1 MLKLVIGNKAYS
13 SWSLRPWLLLRQAG
27 IDFEEV
33 LIPLNE
39 AGSTDAMLRY
49 APTGK
54 VPALVDGAVTV
65 WESIAI
71 CEYIAERFPDKHL
84 WPTSATRRA
93 EARSLAAEMHAGF
106 LALRQHCPMNLR
118 RIVQQRARPAEVER
132 DIARFAALVE
142 SQRARVGK
150 GGAFM
155 MGEFSILDAMYA
167 PVATRCRTYGIVL
180 PTRAQAWVD
189 HILELPAMR
198 EWYQAAAA
206 EPWVIAASEPKDDRS
221 GR

>member
-13 SWSLRPWLLLRQAG
+13 SWSLRPWLLLKQAG
-27 IDFEEV
+27 IPFEEV

-39 AGSTDAMLRY
+39 PGSTDAMLHY

-65 WESIAI
+65 WESISI
-71 CEYIAERFPDKHL
+71 CEYVAERFPDKQL
-84 WPTSATRRA
+84 WPAKPALRA
-93 EARSLAAEMHAGF
+93 EARSLSAEMHAGF
-106 LALRQHCPMNLR
+106 QALRQHCPMNLR
-118 RIVQQRARPAEVER
+118 RLLPPKSRPCEAER
-132 DIARFAALVE
+132 DIARFSALVE
-142 SQRARVGK
+142 SLRARHAKAGP
-150 GGAFM
+150 FL
-155 MGEFSILDAMYA
+155 MGDFCILDAMYA

-189 HILELPAMR
+189 HMLELPAMR
-198 EWYQAAAA
+198 EWYLAAAA
-206 EPWVIAASEPKDDRS
+206 EPWVLAASEPKEDSS